1 MTELTNRKRLKRNDA
16 FDHTD
21 QESGQPKSTLITIN
35 DPMKKTAGA
44 NDFYGSLAD

>member
-16 FDHTD
+16 FDHTE
-21 QESGQPKSTLITIN
+21 QETAQTKSELITIN
-35 DPMKKTAGA
+35 DPMKKTAIA